1 MTFYSHVDPCTNQ
14 LRVVTQ
20 ILESHNK
27 KKHGLQKPKKFNFRC
42 MFFWIGLNIAKKL
55 HKAYWL
61 LRFQEM
67 TLL

>member
-27 KKHGLQKPKKFNFRC
+27 KNKDCKNQTNLLSC
-42 MFFWIGLNIAKKL
+42 TVLYWIGLNIAKKL
-55 HKAYWL
+55 HKAY
-61 LRFQEM
+61 
-67 TLL
+67 

>member
-27 KKHGLQKPKKFNFRC
+27 KNKDCKNQTNLLSAVCSFGLV
-42 MFFWIGLNIAKKL
+42 
-55 HKAYWL
+55 
-61 LRFQEM
+61 
-67 TLL
+67 